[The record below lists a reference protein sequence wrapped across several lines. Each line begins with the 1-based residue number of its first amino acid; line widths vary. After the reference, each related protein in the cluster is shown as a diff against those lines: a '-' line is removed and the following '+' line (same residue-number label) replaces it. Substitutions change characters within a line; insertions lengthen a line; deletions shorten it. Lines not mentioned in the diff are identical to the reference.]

1 MEIFVDQYNHKYI
14 AIYIK
19 DMLAE
24 TEVEDNPSKDMRQ
37 ILMEQLIQQVN
48 GAFRWACLI
57 MSLA

>member
-1 MEIFVDQYNHKYI
+1 MGIYVEQHNHKYI
-14 AIYIK
+14 ATYIK
-19 DMLAE
+19 DILAE

-37 ILMEQLIQQVN
+37 ILMEQLIQQAN